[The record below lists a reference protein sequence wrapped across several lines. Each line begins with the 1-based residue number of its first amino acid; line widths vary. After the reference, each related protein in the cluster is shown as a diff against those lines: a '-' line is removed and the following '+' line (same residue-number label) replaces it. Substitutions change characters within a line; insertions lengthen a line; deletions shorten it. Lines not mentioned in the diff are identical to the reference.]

1 VTPPN
6 DWEIKKCLR
15 LALALMLATAGLVG
29 LAGFGFDIPVL
40 RQVIGF
46 VFLTF
51 VPGLLILRILKIH
64 RVSAV
69 ESLLYSVG
77 LSIAFIMFTGL
88 LANFV
93 LPLIGVSRPISIL
106 PLGATL
112 TAFTLILGVIAY
124 IRDRD
129 FSAPTQF
136 NKTSIARILS
146 PTYLLL
152 LLLPLLAVLG
162 TLLVNVYHNNLVLL
176 FFIVVVACIVVLAA
190 FRKLPQNAY
199 GMAIAMIAL
208 GLLLHTSLVSSGLA
222 FSHLQGLY
230 GGDIHVEYYLQNL
243 VLQNGYWDATI
254 PNTYNTAL
262 SVVLLC
268 PTYSMVLGLDGVW
281 VLRVMYPLIFSLVPL
296 VLFHIFREQIGAR
309 RAFLSAFFFMT
320 MITFFTLM
328 TITTRQQ
335 IAELF
340 FALLVLL
347 MIDRRL
353 MPKQRVTLAITFSA
367 SLIVSHYALAYI
379 GFFFLV
385 VGWCLWLLMGSRLR
399 VAWQWLT
406 RRFGGL
412 PQQIVF
418 SRAFSAKAM
427 AIVVV
432 LYLVFTLGWYAGVGQ
447 GTALHSLLNIGQ
459 EQYSLVSSEP
469 GPSEPG
475 PSEPGPASGG
485 GFFDLA
491 ERDPFVATALGL
503 DFASA
508 SGLGKGFRILQYLTQ
523 LLVVI
528 GFAWLILRPRGF
540 KAEFIALAA
549 VSAFILLAC
558 IVVPRLSSYISL
570 GRAYHVSLFL
580 LSPLLVLGGEAVWDG
595 GRRLSRSVSSCLKS
609 GQRLVLQPRLGGSSP
624 LLVSLALALLVPYF
638 LFTSGFLFE
647 VSRSSLYGAGDLPSS
662 MALSGYRIGL
672 EEDIGI
678 YNAEEFEAAEWLAD
692 NLPDDATVYADKYGR
707 RLLYDQLWGRV
718 GLITASGEVPED
730 AYIFL
735 RTWNLDRQE
744 IAVVE
749 VSGVQATIGH
759 VSFSEIPAF
768 VDRLGNSTVIY
779 SNGGAQ
785 ILAPEQD

>member
-1 VTPPN
+1 MTPPN

-136 NKTSIARILS
+136 NKTGIARILS

-162 TLLVNVYHNNLVLL
+162 TLVVNVYHNNFLLL

-190 FRKLPQNAY
+190 FGKLPQNAY

-208 GLLLHTSLVSSGLA
+208 SLLLHTTLVSS
-222 FSHLQGLY
+222 HLY
-230 GGDIHVEYYLQNL
+230 GHDIHIEYYLQNI

-254 PNTYNTAL
+254 SHAYNTAL

-281 VLRVMYPLIFSLVPL
+281 VFKIIYPLIFSLVPL
-296 VLFHIFREQIGAR
+296 VLFHIFREQIGAKG
-309 RAFLSAFFFMT
+309 AFFAAFFFMAVFV
-320 MITFFTLM
+320 FFTEM
-328 TITTRQQ
+328 TALARQQ

-340 FALLVLL
+340 FGLLILL
-347 MIDRRL
+347 MVDRKL
-353 MPKQRVTLAITFSA
+353 MPKQRVTLAIILSA

-379 GFFFLV
+379 GFFYLV

-399 VAWQWLT
+399 VAWRWLT

-432 LYLVFTLGWYAGVGQ
+432 VYLVFTLGWYAGVGQ

-459 EQYSLVSSEP
+459 EQYSLVYSD
-469 GPSEPG
+469 
-475 PSEPGPASGG
+475 A
-485 GFFDLA
+485 GFFDLE
-491 ERDPFVATALGL
+491 ERDYLVTTALGL

-540 KAEFIALAA
+540 RAEFIALAA
-549 VSAFILLAC
+549 ASALILLAF
-558 IVVPRLSSYISL
+558 IVMPRLSIYIGL
-570 GRAYHVSLFL
+570 GRVYHISLFL

-595 GRRLSRSVSSCLKS
+595 GRRLSRSVSSRLKFS
-609 GQRLVLQPRLGGSSP
+609 QRLALGPRLGGSSP
-624 LLVSLALALLVPYF
+624 LLVSLALAVLVPYF
-638 LFTSGFLFE
+638 LFASGFLFE
-647 VSRSSLYGAGDLPSS
+647 VSRSSLPGAGDLHWSIG
-662 MALSGYRIGL
+662 LSGYRLGL
-672 EEDIGI
+672 EEDIAI
-678 YNAEEFEAAEWLAD
+678 YNAEELAAADWLAD
-692 NLPDDATVYADKYGR
+692 NLPDDSTVYADKYGSW
-707 RLLYDQLWGRV
+707 LLYDQLYGRV
-718 GLITASGEVPED
+718 VLITASGEVPED

-749 VSGVQATIGH
+749 VSGVQWTIGH
-759 VSFSEIPAF
+759 VSFSEIPAL

-785 ILAPEQD
+785 ILAPEED